1 MKLSTKGRYGL
12 KAMVDLA
19 TEYDSGARLSI
30 AQLAERQGVSAAY
43 LEQLIASLKKA
54 GLVESGVDAKFVTA
68 LRGVQGG
75 YVLARSPE
83 LISVGEVLR
92 VLEGSTA
99 IVDCVGTTGTDCS
112 NVCSCSARPLWLK
125 LQRRIDDVLNT
136 TSVRDLADDYITQ
149 MERNQ
154 DNK

>member
-1 MKLSTKGRYGL
+1 M
-12 KAMVDLA
+12 
-19 TEYDSGARLSI
+19 
-30 AQLAERQGVSAAY
+30 
-43 LEQLIASLKKA
+43 
-54 GLVESGVDAKFVTA
+54 
-68 LRGVQGG
+68 
-75 YVLARSPE
+75 LARSPE